1 MKQQINEIRRMQQL
15 AGIIKEATI
24 KMGDDGYGN
33 PNITVKKEKEFI
45 VISSTS
51 NAPGMMPG
59 TVRIP
64 IADIPKLIAFLSS
77 SSVSKETLS
86 SEKVSEMYDISETK
100 VKGLIPFEQVKQ
112 LIIRNYK
119 EMVEPEDIAELNAEF
134 KTCNNIDELVNVLD
148 NYGVERDDVYDF
160 VLSLLIK

>member
-1 MKQQINEIRRMQQL
+1 ML
-15 AGIIKEATI
+15 
-24 KMGDDGYGN
+24 
-33 PNITVKKEKEFI
+33 
-45 VISSTS
+45 
-51 NAPGMMPG
+51 
-59 TVRIP
+59 
-64 IADIPKLIAFLSS
+64 
-77 SSVSKETLS
+77 
-86 SEKVSEMYDISETK
+86 SETK